1 MIQISAL
8 VDRYRSYHGFVC
20 WLLVGI
26 GGDGY
31 IVDAQALRDRLKSW
45 RMWASNEQRKVVL
58 GGAKTLAVIEREF
71 GIRYYTTMAGGESSE
86 DEIDWRQRPFNGEL
100 RQKIES
106 TAYAL
111 FHGSMTSLTG

>member
-1 MIQISAL
+1 
-8 VDRYRSYHGFVC
+8 
-20 WLLVGI
+20 
-26 GGDGY
+26 
-31 IVDAQALRDRLKSW
+31 
-45 RMWASNEQRKVVL
+45 
-58 GGAKTLAVIEREF
+58 VIEREF